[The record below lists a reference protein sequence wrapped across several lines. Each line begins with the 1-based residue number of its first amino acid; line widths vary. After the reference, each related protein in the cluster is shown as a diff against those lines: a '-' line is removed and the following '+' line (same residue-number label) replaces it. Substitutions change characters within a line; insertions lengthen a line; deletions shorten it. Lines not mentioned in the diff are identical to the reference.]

1 MTAAEISLLLAG
13 AVLAGFVQ
21 GVAGFGF
28 ALVAMSVWVWGLP
41 PQTAAVMAVAGS
53 LVGQV
58 VAAFAVRRSLAW
70 TAMAPMLAGGLAG
83 IPLGVWLLPR
93 LDPVL
98 FKFCLGLLLV
108 TACPALLRS
117 AAMPPRA
124 IAIRPARW
132 SDALAGMAGGTMGGL
147 GGFTGVVPALWTSFR
162 GLPKEDQRT
171 LLQNFNLATLAVAMA
186 SYGASGMLT
195 AAMWPL
201 LPVLTLAV
209 SVLQDLGQEVL
220 GARAALLGLAE
231 EGVLG
236 AVLDDAAGVH
246 EDDAVADLA
255 GEAHLVRDAHHGHA
269 LLGQLHHHVEHLADH
284 LGVERRGGLVEQHDD
299 RVHASARA
307 MATRCCWPPES
318 WPGNLSLCAIR
329 PTRSSIF
336 MPLRLRLVLA
346 ALEHLDLGQVR
357 FSVTAQVRE
366 QLEVLEHHADAAAQL
381 GQVGAWR

>member
-209 SVLQDLGQEVL
+209 AGPALL
-220 GARAALLGLAE
+220 GARVYRGLTGPAFRRTVLWLLTASGVTMLVSAAPK
-231 EGVLG
+231 
-236 AVLDDAAGVH
+236 
-246 EDDAVADLA
+246 LA
-255 GEAHLVRDAHHGHA
+255 G
-269 LLGQLHHHVEHLADH
+269 
-284 LGVERRGGLVEQHDD
+284 
-299 RVHASARA
+299 
-307 MATRCCWPPES
+307 
-318 WPGNLSLCAIR
+318 
-329 PTRSSIF
+329 
-336 MPLRLRLVLA
+336 
-346 ALEHLDLGQVR
+346 
-357 FSVTAQVRE
+357 
-366 QLEVLEHHADAAAQL
+366 
-381 GQVGAWR
+381 